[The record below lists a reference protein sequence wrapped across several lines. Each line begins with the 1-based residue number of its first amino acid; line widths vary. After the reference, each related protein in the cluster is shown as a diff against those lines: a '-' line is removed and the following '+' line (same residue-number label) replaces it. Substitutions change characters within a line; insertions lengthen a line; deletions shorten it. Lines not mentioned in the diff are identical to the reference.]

1 MHPKYINF
9 LEQGTECSTTD
20 AKNLY
25 MHGIYLEEKLPG
37 PKVHSKKDHS
47 DPLQA
52 NPTQRMEDLV
62 VIQNLRDQPGP
73 QQGWMQGAAWGRCSD
88 PNSQP

>member
-1 MHPKYINF
+1 MDNQAVMKT
-9 LEQGTECSTTD
+9 TEAADIDASKIYQFFTEYSNID

-52 NPTQRMEDLV
+52 NPT
-62 VIQNLRDQPGP
+62 
-73 QQGWMQGAAWGRCSD
+73 
-88 PNSQP
+88 

>member
-25 MHGIYLEEKLPG
+25 MHGIYQHITLALALG
-37 PKVHSKKDHS
+37 SFHTLF
-47 DPLQA
+47 PLLGM
-52 NPTQRMEDLV
+52 PSYSVL
-62 VIQNLRDQPGP
+62 
-73 QQGWMQGAAWGRCSD
+73 GRL
-88 PNSQP
+88 